1 MSIRCARGELDLT
14 DVDFSGLSVNARSH
28 RENESKFP
36 ASAASAQFPASE
48 EHSLHCALRQRKA
61 VEMECLKINC
71 SWLLSAR
78 ITAYLSKQR
87 TLPVTRTPFSRY
99 TVTCR
104 PACRAALK
112 NDSWIQVTDMRF
124 APDFS
129 GPIRGGNLPGKINA
143 LSSICPIY
151 NRHVFDR

>member
-1 MSIRCARGELDLT
+1 MRARRT
-14 DVDFSGLSVNARSH
+14 RFNRFDFSGLSLNVHSH
-28 RENESKFP
+28 REHESLVP
-36 ASAASAQFPASE
+36 VSAAPAQFPASE

-78 ITAYLSKQR
+78 TTAYLSKQR

-112 NDSWIQVTDMRF
+112 NDSWIQVTDMKF